1 MRLTADQIDRFSKRG
16 DFLHAWYSY
25 QMIRET
31 LESVDLGDLSC
42 EVYAQGS
49 YANKT
54 NIDGDSDVDLVIALK
69 SSFYADKEELSKP
82 EIEEYEKYYQR
93 SEVTWQRFREAVLKL
108 LNRWYSVKE
117 KSKCV
122 NVRSNLI
129 RLPADVLIALDHRH
143 YRGFLGFL
151 EQDYVDGV
159 QFYTSKDV
167 KIINFPKEHI
177 RACGSKD
184 SKVGGQF
191 RPVVRVAKHA
201 RNMLIASDESKLKDG
216 TAPSYFLESLLWNVE
231 DSCFT
236 GDLPQAYRNVVEWLY
251 ANPCKLKDMDFPN
264 KMAKL
269 FGEAQDSVWNV
280 SDAESLIAGLQLN

>member
-1 MRLTADQIDRFSKRG
+1 MRLSDDQIHKFSERG

-25 QMIRET
+25 RMVRET
-31 LESVDLGDLSC
+31 LESTDLGGLSY

-54 NIDGDSDVDLVIALK
+54 NILGDSDVDLVIALK
-69 SSFYADKEELSKP
+69 SAFYADKEELSDP
-82 EIEEYEKYYQR
+82 EVEEYERHYQR
-93 SEVTWQRFREAVLKL
+93 SEVTWQRFREVVLKV
-108 LNRWYSVKE
+108 LNTWYSLKE

-143 YRGFLGFL
+143 YRRFPSFF

-177 RACGSKD
+177 RACGRKD
-184 SKVGGQF
+184 RKVRGQF
-191 RPVVRVAKHA
+191 KPVVRVAKRA
-201 RNMLIASDESKLKDG
+201 RNALLADNAVKLKDG
-216 TAPSYFLESLLWNVE
+216 AVPSYFLESLLWNVD
-231 DSCFT
+231 DSCFE
-236 GDLPQAYRNVVEWLY
+236 GDLPKVYRNVVRWLHE
-251 ANPCKLKDMDFPN
+251 NPGELTEMTFPN
-264 KMAKL
+264 GMAKL
-269 FGEAQDSVWNV
+269 FGEAQDAVWNV
-280 SDAESLIAGLQLN
+280 SDAQALIAGLQLG